1 MRSFA
6 QRFTKVLAGLS
17 FAAMAAV
24 PFGAQAQAMPDP
36 KDEAKLYEGAKK
48 EGTLVWYVSG
58 PLEPMKATAEAFM
71 KRYPGVKVETL
82 RIVGVAQYQR
92 FMQETQAKRHMV
104 DVIHISDYPSIQSL
118 IKDGHVIEW
127 QPPEANKMPASFRIG
142 NHAFAAYQTDMAIVY
157 NVNKLSAEEIKILES
172 SWKGVLDPRFK
183 GRFAVT
189 TMKCG
194 VCYVGIHMFLDPKFS
209 KEYGV
214 EFLRQVAAQKPTVYS
229 EILVG
234 LDRVIAGEHDFTFW
248 TWESVATTKWMQ
260 GAPIRWVR
268 PAPTPEWGNSWQSV
282 SKYAP
287 NPHAARLFQNWSVS
301 TEGALALQQ
310 VYGTATTLGGMTD
323 TRKVTKEPW
332 YKPIQ
337 QRYDVD
343 FARWDRDYHKDMDTW
358 AKILREA
365 R

>member
-1 MRSFA
+1 MRTFRRRLIAAASLVWA
-6 QRFTKVLAGLS
+6 A
-17 FAAMAAV
+17 FAATPAT
-24 PFGAQAQAMPDP
+24 AQVVSDPNDQAR
-36 KDEAKLYEGAKK
+36 LYELARK
-48 EGTLVWYVSG
+48 EGSLVWYVSG
-58 PLEPMKATAEAFM
+58 PIEPMKAVAEAFT
-71 KRYPGVKVETL
+71 KRYPGVSVEVL

-92 FMQETQAKRHMV
+92 FMQETQARRHMV
-104 DVIHISDYPSIQSL
+104 DVVHISDYPSMQEL

-127 QPPEANKMPASFRIG
+127 KPPEADKMPPVFRMG

-157 NVNKLSAEEIKILES
+157 NVNKVSPEEVRILES

-194 VCYVGIHMFLDPKFS
+194 VCYAGIHMFLDPKMS

-214 EFLRQVAAQKPTVYS
+214 EFLRQVAAQRPTVYS

-248 TWESVATTKWMQ
+248 TWESVATTKWAQ

-268 PAPTPEWGNSWQSV
+268 PSPTPEWGNSWQAISR
-282 SKYAP
+282 YAP
-287 NPHAARLFQNWSVS
+287 RPNAARLFQNWSVS
-301 TEGALALQQ
+301 TEGAVALQQ
-310 VYGTATTLGGMTD
+310 VYGTATTLGGVKD
-323 TRKVTKEPW
+323 TRKVTQEAW

-343 FARWDRDYHKDMDTW
+343 FKRWDADYHKDMDTW
-358 AKILREA
+358 ARILREA